1 MTSIDRKTPN
11 GRRLPFVYH
20 LGKPDHLL
28 GGLCDVEAPARC
40 PGRLYGVLR
49 GLRALQRRRYRAV
62 AETWPAELEG
72 LRNQA
77 LTLDGPHFSYLHYAI
92 HFSDREQFESA
103 WPHILAVK
111 TQGAPVFLVR
121 GPNFFL
127 GDDRDAGVVVHCPP
141 AGQTE
146 NAATPEVP
154 IAGTQ
159 NMRTRWMN
167 TTYVELVV
175 DGQIVDLNRIP
186 LPPDTPIVDE
196 RFETQPGE

>member
-1 MTSIDRKTPN
+1 MWK
-11 GRRLPFVYH
+11 RLLVFLVVCTACSAVY
-20 LGKPDHLL
+20 
-28 GGLCDVEAPARC
+28 GL
-40 PGRLYGVLR
+40 YS
-49 GLRALQRRRYRAV
+49 V
-62 AETWPAELEG
+62 AETGMWPKTWPAELEG
-72 LRNQA
+72 LRIQA
-77 LTLDGPHFSYLHYAI
+77 LTLEGPTFSNLHYAI

-103 WPHILAVK
+103 WPHVLEVK
-111 TQGAPVFLVR
+111 TEGAPVFLVR

-146 NAATPEVP
+146 NPATPEGP

-175 DGQIVDLNRIP
+175 DGEIVDLNRIP

-196 RFETQPGE
+196 RFEARPGE